1 MKSNTAKIYFKPYQ
15 SLSSLETAIK
25 DLEVVAAIDCKIT
38 VVGKVTKFCSD
49 KNIDVL
55 KNFDTLKM
63 YWQKF
68 LCNSDSFGS
77 FKNSEI
83 GNVFIAGPLA
93 STFLG
98 DVNGKTLGT
107 LSVGP
112 FGIIRGMGASEIQ
125 PKTFLE
131 MLNLGNYLV
140 LFRGSESELEKYKA
154 ILDPL

>member
-1 MKSNTAKIYFKPYQ
+1 MKSNTAKIYFKPYE
-15 SLSSLETAIK
+15 SLSSLEMAVK
-25 DLEVVAAIDCKIT
+25 DLESIVAIDCKIT

-68 LCNSDSFGS
+68 LHNSDSFGS

-98 DVNGKTLGT
+98 DINGKTLGT
-107 LSVGP
+107 LSVAP
-112 FGIIRGMGASEIQ
+112 YGIIRGMGASENQ
-125 PKTFLE
+125 AKTFLE

-140 LFRGSESELEKYKA
+140 LFRGSESELEQYKD

>member
-1 MKSNTAKIYFKPYQ
+1 MTSSTAKIYFKSYE
-15 SLSSLETAIK
+15 SLSSLELAIK
-25 DLEVVAAIDCKIT
+25 DLAGTAAIDGKVT

-68 LCNSDSFGS
+68 LRNSDSFGS

-112 FGIIRGMGASEIQ
+112 FGIIRGMGASELQ
-125 PKTFLE
+125 AKTFLE
-131 MLNLGNYLV
+131 MLDLGNYLV
-140 LFRGSESELEKYKA
+140 LFRGRESELEHYKH
-154 ILDPL
+154 ILDPA